1 MRSAAPPRS
10 FALFCM
16 RLSRSTWLLGAAAL
30 SASASGLSCED
41 QILQTATRLPGDAGL
56 GGSSP
61 SPTDLACDGEP
72 PEHELPPG
80 AAFGEGEELALSPL
94 VGKSYGALE
103 GPGLFIAARDAF
115 RVYVNGDL
123 IAVSASARAPLFVP
137 LSLLP
142 GENVIA
148 VSVHAAAGTPAAL
161 VYLDELERG
170 HGSGSDWKL
179 SAAPEGDWTALG
191 YDDSGWT
198 AARELGIAGDLPG
211 CDPEAAFPSNAAAR
225 WIGPAPGTRGPIAL
239 RSVIRVEPIGFG
251 EGTTGGAGAT
261 PVLVSSW
268 ADLERLARSDE
279 PAVLLLA
286 EGVHDFRRKGSEVED
301 IEVCPS
307 ACPEDPE
314 KTFYRVLVGDATC
327 ERPLVGATRDDR
339 KLRVGSN
346 KTLVGL
352 GRGAALR
359 GVSMDLG
366 ESQNI
371 VARNLALYDLNASM
385 HEAGDAF
392 TLARPSRVWIDHVTV
407 KWISDAFADVLE
419 GTSGVTFSYVD
430 FDGGTEGECGGR
442 ERWACTI
449 TDAEVTM
456 HHCRFDEVSTRAPVA
471 VGSLARVHLFN
482 NVFSNISG
490 WAVGA
495 SCEGQVLLEA
505 SVFENAEA
513 ATQRSTCS
521 DSTGR
526 GLLLAVPGSNLYGD
540 ESGVHLGGGEE
551 PADQVF
557 TPPYA
562 YSPERA
568 SDALPQVISR
578 SGAGGPWALPLAR
591 E

>member
-1 MRSAAPPRS
+1 
-10 FALFCM
+10 M
-16 RLSRSTWLLGAAAL
+16 RLSRSSWLLGAAAL
-30 SASASGLSCED
+30 SASAWLLSCED
-41 QILQTATRLPGDAGL
+41 HVVQTATRLPGDAGL
-56 GGSSP
+56 DGSSP
-61 SPTDLACDGEP
+61 PLTDLACEGEP
-72 PEHELPPG
+72 PDEELPPG
-80 AAFGEGEELALSPL
+80 AAFGEGEELASSPL
-94 VGKSYGALE
+94 VSASHGALE
-103 GPGLFIAARDAF
+103 GPGLSITARDTF

-123 IAVSASARAPLFVP
+123 LAVSESARAPLFVP

-161 VYLDELERG
+161 VHLDELERS

-179 SAAPEGDWTALG
+179 STAPEGDWTAPG

-198 AARELGIAGDLPG
+198 AARELGSAGDLPG
-211 CDPEAAFPSNAAAR
+211 CDPEALFPSSTAGR

-239 RSVIRVEPIGFG
+239 RKAIRIAPIGFG

-268 ADLERLARSDE
+268 TELERLARSDE

-286 EGVHDFRRKGSEVED
+286 EGVHDFRRRGSDIGE

-307 ACPEDPE
+307 TCAEDPE
-314 KTFYRVLVGDATC
+314 KTLSQVLTGDATC

-339 KLRVGSN
+339 ILRFGSN

-352 GRGAALR
+352 GRGAALP
-359 GVSMDLG
+359 GVTMNLD

-371 VARNLALYDLNASM
+371 IFRNLALYDLNASLL
-385 HEAGDAF
+385 EAGDAF
-392 TLARPSRVWIDHVTV
+392 TLTQPSRVWIDHTTI
-407 KWISDAFADVLE
+407 KWISDAFADVLA
-419 GTSGVTFSYVD
+419 GTSGVTFSYVH
-430 FDGGTEGECGGR
+430 FDGSNEAECGGR
-442 ERWACTI
+442 EGWACTI

-456 HHCRFDEVSTRAPVA
+456 HHCRFDEVSTRAPNV
-471 VGSLARVHLFN
+471 VGSRARVHLFN

-495 SCEGQVLLEA
+495 SCEGEVLLEA

-513 ATQRSTCS
+513 ATRRATCS
-521 DSTGR
+521 DATGG
-526 GLLLAVPGSNLYGD
+526 GLLLAVPGSNLYRD
-540 ESGVHLGGGEE
+540 ESGVHLGGGGEERDERDE
-551 PADQVF
+551 PADEVF

-562 YSPERA
+562 YEPERA

-578 SGAGGPWALPLAR
+578 AGAGGPWALPLAR

>member
-1 MRSAAPPRS
+1 
-10 FALFCM
+10 M
-16 RLSRSTWLLGAAAL
+16 RLSCRTWLLRVAAL
-30 SASASGLSCED
+30 SALSWGLSCED
-41 QILQTATRLPGDAGL
+41 QLIQTAARPPGNAGV

-61 SPTDLACDGEP
+61 TLPELACDGEP
-72 PEHELPPG
+72 PAAELPPG
-80 AAFGEGEELALSPL
+80 AAFGEGEELASSPL
-94 VGKSYGALE
+94 VSASYGALE
-103 GPGLFIAARDAF
+103 GPGLAITGRDTF

-123 IAVSASARAPLFVP
+123 IAASESARAPIFVP

-161 VYLDELERG
+161 VHLDELERS

-179 SAAPEGDWTALG
+179 STAPEGDWTAPG

-198 AARELGIAGDLPG
+198 AARELGSAGDLPG
-211 CDPEAAFPSNAAAR
+211 CDPEAAFPASTEAR

-239 RSVIRVEPIGFG
+239 RKVIRVEAIGFG

-268 ADLERLARSDE
+268 TELESLARSDE
-279 PAVLLLA
+279 PAVILLA
-286 EGVHDFRRKGSEVED
+286 EGLYDFRRTGSEVQD

-307 ACPEDPE
+307 TCSEEPE
-314 KTFYRVLVGDATC
+314 KTFYEVLTGDATC
-327 ERPLVGATRDDR
+327 ERPLVGATRNH
-339 KLRVGSN
+339 RVLQFGSN

-352 GRGAALR
+352 GRGAALP
-359 GVSMDLG
+359 GMNMDLNQS
-366 ESQNI
+366 ENVI
-371 VARNLALYDLNASM
+371 IRNLALYDLNSNV

-392 TLARPSRVWIDHVTV
+392 TLTQASRVWIDHTTV
-407 KWISDAFADVLE
+407 QRISDAFADVHA
-419 GTSGVTFSYVD
+419 GTSGVTFSYGH
-430 FDGGTEGECGGR
+430 FDGSNEAECGGR

-449 TDAEVTM
+449 TDAEVTI
-456 HHCRFDEVSTRAPVA
+456 HHCRFDEVRTRAPLA
-471 VGSLARVHLFN
+471 TGSRARAHLFN
-482 NVFSNISG
+482 NVFSNISD

-495 SCEGQVLLEA
+495 ACAGQVLLEA

-513 ATQRSTCS
+513 ATRRSDCS
-521 DSTGR
+521 DGTGR
-526 GLLLAVPGSNLYGD
+526 GLLLAVPGSNLYRD
-540 ESGVHLGGGEE
+540 ESGVHLGGDGE
-551 PADQVF
+551 PADDVF
-557 TPPYA
+557 EPPYD
-562 YSPERA
+562 YTPERA